1 MTTALLLLILCQ
13 SPPTSTAESSLVP
26 VESPSQTDLLE
37 AIPQHP
43 GYVNILQVPAF
54 SAGASHCEEDSK
66 RPGYYKFKPEF
77 LPRMGA
83 SYPRVLFDGHL
94 LVYSH
99 RDNCYYFS
107 AHLASGDTDPLCKQV
122 ARWTEEQRFDTKVTT
137 RRLILPTNAKRHP

>member
-1 MTTALLLLILCQ
+1 MTTLLAILLCQ
-13 SPPTSTAESSLVP
+13 VPPAESSLVP
-26 VESPSQTDLLE
+26 VEPPSYSESTE
-37 AIPQHP
+37 PIPQYP

-54 SAGASHCEEDSK
+54 SAGASHCEEDPR

-83 SYPRVLFDGHL
+83 SYPHVLFDGHL
-94 LVYSH
+94 LDYSS
-99 RDNCYYFS
+99 RDNCYRFS
-107 AHLASGDTDPLCKQV
+107 ARLASGDTDPLCKQV